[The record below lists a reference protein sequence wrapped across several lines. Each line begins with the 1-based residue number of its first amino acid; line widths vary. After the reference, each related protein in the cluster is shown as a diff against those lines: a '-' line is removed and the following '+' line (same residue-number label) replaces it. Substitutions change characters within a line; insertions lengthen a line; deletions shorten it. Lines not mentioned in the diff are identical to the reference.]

1 MYLSASEIK
10 KLLQKWRFYKAHTMN
25 SVEGDELAKKIN
37 AIEKTIAF
45 LDDVDQTIIRL
56 KYFQG
61 LEMDIV
67 KSNVF
72 LSRSV
77 IYWRIDRAVNEISYI
92 IANTVK
98 S

>member
-1 MYLSASEIK
+1 ME
-10 KLLQKWRFYKAHTMN
+10 
-25 SVEGDELAKKIN
+25 EDELTKKIN
-37 AIEKTIAF
+37 AIEKAITS
-45 LDDVDQTIIRL
+45 LEYVDQTIIRL

-61 LEMDIV
+61 LEVETV

-77 IYWRIDRAVNEISYI
+77 IYWRIDRAVNELSYI
-92 IANTVK
+92 IANTFK

>member
-1 MYLSASEIK
+1 MHLCASEIK
-10 KLLQKWRFYKAHTMN
+10 KLLKKWHFYKAHALN
-25 SVEGDELAKKIN
+25 SVEGDELTKKIN
-37 AIEKTIAF
+37 AIEKAITS
-45 LDDVDQTIIRL
+45 LEDVDQTIIRL

-61 LEMDIV
+61 LEVDTV

-77 IYWRIDRAVNEISYI
+77 IYWRINRAVNEMSYI
-92 IANTVK
+92 IANTFK